1 MALVKTYGNY
11 VLFCLGVLT
20 LLLVFVFQV
29 HNRLDQT
36 FRDSELTVRFS
47 SEDSRHYVEMATAFH
62 EGDWFEGIV
71 ERAHRQP
78 LYPALLATAMAVGAD
93 SLRGL
98 AVVNILVGG
107 LTILL
112 LLGIGRWVFARWW
125 VGLIGALAYV
135 SSEFIIGNIGGRL
148 MTEPLYI
155 LVVTTT
161 LAFALKY
168 LETNRLAY
176 LLGASAA
183 AGLAYLT
190 RPNGLFLFV
199 AMWVTFLVHDLVRQV
214 ANGTDDT
221 SCSEGPALDFV
232 ENIPPKVV
240 IRHSAIAA
248 GLGLSHLV
256 FPTFLFP
263 LALLWLTTFAYDLC
277 VQYKAGTFHCAWL
290 ARVLS
295 LRLSKATTFSLK
307 RYLFVA
313 LTFAVLTVPSWLP
326 RVIEYGDPLYHGY
339 LPNYMWVDSYEEGH
353 VGGAPRYT
361 FWDYVNSHDVG
372 DVVYRTTFGIM
383 DVFWRVPDS
392 YGASG
397 VAFYLVALLGLVFSM
412 LSYRLTC
419 LAIAGFLLLQASPI
433 VWTALSNGNG
443 RVAYSALFPFLLI
456 YVMVSARLF
465 WFRISDIYRGVLC
478 GVP

>member
-199 AMWVTFLVHDLVRQV
+199 AMWVTFLVHDLVRKKFV
-214 ANGTDDT
+214 ELFPGDT
-221 SCSEGPALDFV
+221 S
-232 ENIPPKVV
+232 KT
-240 IRHSAIAA
+240 SANDRAPSPQQPQI
-248 GLGLSHLV
+248 LTRYLL
-256 FPTFLFP
+256 P
-263 LALLWLTTFAYDLC
+263 LAIF
-277 VQYKAGTFHCAWL
+277 VI
-290 ARVLS
+290 V
-295 LRLSKATTFSLK
+295 AT
-307 RYLFVA
+307 
-313 LTFAVLTVPSWLP
+313 PSWAP
-326 RVIEYGDPLYHGY
+326 RLIEFNDPVYHGY

-361 FWDYVNSHDVG
+361 VWDYVASHDVG
-372 DVVYRTTFGIM
+372 DVAYRVAYGIAF
-383 DVFWRVPDS
+383 VFWGSTDDFGV
-392 YGASG
+392 SG
-397 VAFYLVALLGLVFSM
+397 ILFYLLALTGVGLGLRSCRLKHIMLVVFMCFQS
-412 LSYRLTC
+412 
-419 LAIAGFLLLQASPI
+419 SPL

-443 RVAYSALFPFLLI
+443 RVTYSALFPFLLF
-456 YVMVSARLF
+456 YVMILSTEL
-465 WFRISDIYRGVLC
+465 YRRHYATSQLLQKRTV
-478 GVP
+478 

>member
-1 MALVKTYGNY
+1 MVYDRLEQTLSDPALSVAAVSK
-11 VLFCLGVLT
+11 
-20 LLLVFVFQV
+20 
-29 HNRLDQT
+29 
-36 FRDSELTVRFS
+36 
-47 SEDSRHYVEMATAFH
+47 DSRHYVEMATAFH

-256 FPTFLFP
+256 FPTLLFP

-290 ARVLS
+290 ARILS
-295 LRLSKATTFSLK
+295 LRLSKATMFILK

-361 FWDYVNSHDVG
+361 VWDYVASHDVG
-372 DVVYRTTFGIM
+372 DVAYRVAYGIAF
-383 DVFWRVPDS
+383 VFWGSTDDFGV
-392 YGASG
+392 SG
-397 VAFYLVALLGLVFSM
+397 ILFYLLALTGVGLGLRSCRLKHIMLVVFMCFQS
-412 LSYRLTC
+412 
-419 LAIAGFLLLQASPI
+419 SPL

-443 RVAYSALFPFLLI
+443 RVTYSALFPFLLF
-456 YVMVSARLF
+456 YVMILSTEL
-465 WFRISDIYRGVLC
+465 YRRRYATSQLLQKRTV
-478 GVP
+478 